1 MAKRFIDTDLFDD
14 SWFMELSL
22 SAKVFW
28 MYCIT
33 KCDHAGILELNIKLA
48 QFQTG
53 IKSMETVIKELGNR
67 LVSVNEQYY
76 FIPKYIEF
84 QYPGFPNS
92 KVRQQASAVEI
103 LKKFNLFDNS
113 LQTVSKE
120 LINSYVNV
128 TVTDNVIEPEKKVG
142 KVSKKCLM
150 KNSNVSV
157 GMVAI
162 AFAKTD
168 DLKNADAKYYFNIC
182 LDWSD
187 SKNEMRTDWV
197 ATVRSFARRD
207 LKDGK
212 LKISDFKQDGGSN
225 LSIKKP
231 VKDPEPESKSAMTR
245 EEWKN
250 SDEYKQKF
258 QKS

>member
-33 KCDHAGILELNIKLA
+33 KCDHAGILELNIRLA

-53 IKSMETVIKELGNR
+53 IKSIETVIKELDNR
-67 LVSVNEQYY
+67 LVSVNDKYY

-103 LKKFNLFDNS
+103 LKRFNLFDET

-128 TVTDNVIEPEKKVG
+128 NVTDNVNEPGKKVG

-150 KNSNVSV
+150 KNSNVTLP
-157 GMVAI
+157 MVVE
-162 AFAKTD
+162 AFQKTD

-182 LDWSD
+182 FDWSD
-187 SKNEMRTDWV
+187 SKDEMRTDWV
-197 ATVRSFARRD
+197 ATVRGFARRD

-212 LKISDFKQDGGSN
+212 LKLSAFRQDGGSN
-225 LSIKKP
+225 LSIKEPKVEP
-231 VKDPEPESKSAMTR
+231 VVSDTAMTY
-245 EEWKN
+245 K
-250 SDEYKQKF
+250 DFKKQKT
-258 QKS
+258 KEP